1 VREREDV
8 LRQTATN
15 IDVALALRG
24 FCNDQ
29 HRYPEQL
36 EELVPKYLAKMPVD
50 QFTGGSPIYRQ
61 TEAGYLLYS
70 VGPNTKD
77 EGGRKDGK
85 ADDIAVTVDSTNDE
99 PEP

>member
-1 VREREDV
+1 V

-15 IDVALALRG
+15 IDLALTLDR
-24 FCNDQ
+24 FRNDEQ
-29 HRYPEQL
+29 RYPEQL
-36 EELVPKYLAKMPVD
+36 EALVPKYLAKMPVD

-77 EGGRKDGK
+77 DGGRKDGK
-85 ADDIAVTVDSTNDE
+85 ADDIAVTVDGMTNERE
-99 PEP
+99 P